1 MYLLNDL
8 AVPNEHFY
16 ARLPINQ
23 IPLDEILLKD
33 ALFFTVPE
41 NWHVIVTDIKGSTE
55 AVTAGLHQQIN
66 LIATGSTV
74 ASLNIVFNNSISIPF
89 FFGGDGATIFFQAF
103 AFWVVEKNS
112 NQLKKNKLFSGD
124 LFPVIFTPTYH
135 GIKYFLERLRV
146 RSCRVF
152 YRNRFGITNLPTDQL
167 IHFKLI

>member
-1 MYLLNDL
+1 MHILNDPS
-8 AVPNEHFY
+8 APNEHFY

-33 ALFFTVPE
+33 ELFFTVPE

-55 AVTAGLHQQIN
+55 TVAAGLHQQIN
-66 LIATGSTV
+66 LIATGNTV
-74 ASLNIVFNNSISIPF
+74 ANLNIAFNKGITIPI

-103 AFWVVEKNS
+103 SVVEKVS